1 MKIAKY
7 LKAIFVAL
15 AVVLVFW
22 FSNIKKA
29 HADDWFW
36 YMYPQPQAYLYV
48 EDPNIY
54 RQWEAQYG
62 ERSVIVPGD
71 AVRFPFTETIYFG
84 YGSCEVGSEYFK
96 TIQGIADLIA
106 DNEATAVLGGHT
118 DERGEADVNVRYGYC
133 RVRSV
138 IEVLQ
143 AFGIEAT
150 NLTEVSYGSADLLVE
165 HAESETEHALNR
177 RVTIDFEILTPG
189 ESTTRIERGRIAGE
203 WEARNY
209 LGLWRER

>member
-1 MKIAKY
+1 MKIVKY
-7 LKAIFVAL
+7 LKVIFVIL
-15 AVVLVFW
+15 AVVVLFW
-22 FSNIKKA
+22 FANIKPAK
-29 HADDWFW
+29 ADDLFW
-36 YMYPQPQAYLYV
+36 YVFPMPQAYLYV
-48 EDPNIY
+48 EDPVLY
-54 RQWEAQYG
+54 RTWEAHYG

-71 AVRFPFTETIYFG
+71 AVRFPFSETIYFG

-96 TIQGIADLIA
+96 TIQGIAELIA

-118 DERGEADVNVRYGYC
+118 DVRGEADVNVRYGFC

-138 IEVLQ
+138 IDVLQ

-150 NLTEVSYGSADLLVE
+150 HLTEISYGSADLLVE
-165 HAESETEHALNR
+165 GAETETEHALNR

-189 ESTTRIERGRIAGE
+189 ESTTRIERGRMAGE

-209 LGLWRER
+209 LGLWKH